1 MHFVSATKWI
11 LYFSGSSPFGQ
22 DQQPQPFQSLPPV
35 MYGDGGQFV
44 LGGGG
49 LPPQP
54 PPPGVASNNNS
65 SSSSSTLTSEVTP
78 STIAAKKQNWNPF
91 EDSQSFSQ
99 MSADALFGAEFDRI
113 RQTTAPD
120 RPPASSAVTSQAAK
134 AEAVAPKTRTD
145 PFQSAPF
152 MHLS

>member
-1 MHFVSATKWI
+1 
-11 LYFSGSSPFGQ
+11 
-22 DQQPQPFQSLPPV
+22 

-44 LGGGG
+44 LGGGV
-49 LPPQP
+49 PPQP
-54 PPPGVASNNNS
+54 GPPPGVASNNNS

-78 STIAAKKQNWNPF
+78 STTAKKQNWNPF